1 MHVECNE
8 LTFHYVTLRTNK
20 AALRQPRE
28 ARMETATRKYLA
40 DERSKKSPW
49 KERAL
54 RLEESINQCRGIGK
68 RDAGETFVCAD
79 GGRALE
85 IANMHSAGNWRIAG
99 FGVAVSAT
107 RDKGGKFRVKS

>member
-1 MHVECNE
+1 MQRINISLCNIKNE
-8 LTFHYVTLRTNK
+8 QGRIE
-20 AALRQPRE
+20 AA
-28 ARMETATRKYLA
+28 ARSADGDATRKYLA